1 MPVIKINSKE
11 QAVKSIQHSHHQDA
25 LKKYDD
31 VALVFQGGGALGS
44 YQAGAYEELSK
55 SGIEPTWI
63 AGISIGALNSAII
76 AGNPPELRV
85 EKLKGFW
92 EAICSS
98 PRHSNPFMDLWTD
111 SLSDASRKWLN
122 NFESK
127 KTMMNGQNN
136 FFSPKFFAMMPFQ
149 KGNPDEISYYDTRK
163 LKDTL
168 LKFADFDL
176 INKGDIRVSL
186 GVVNVASGEF
196 SYFDNTK
203 QVLTPEH
210 FMASGALPPSFPA
223 VKIDGE
229 FYWDGGLVTNTPILE
244 VINENKSSNKLVFQI
259 DLWNAQGKLPEN
271 FNDIT
276 ERTQDI
282 KFSSR
287 HKEITQ
293 NLSDDRKQAD
303 MIAQLLALIPENVK
317 RNNPVCKEAQKFSK
331 MGDFDLIH
339 LTYDDKGYEGHTKS
353 YEFSSQ
359 TMKDHWGSGQ
369 EDMLNKLKELSL
381 VVKKHNR
388 MKP

>member
-1 MPVIKINSKE
+1 ME
-11 QAVKSIQHSHHQDA
+11 
-25 LKKYDD
+25 
-31 VALVFQGGGALGS
+31 
-44 YQAGAYEELSK
+44 
-55 SGIEPTWI
+55 
-63 AGISIGALNSAII
+63 
-76 AGNPPELRV
+76 
-85 EKLKGFW
+85 
-92 EAICSS
+92 C
-98 PRHSNPFMDLWTD
+98 
-111 SLSDASRKWLN
+111 SRK
-122 NFESK
+122 
-127 KTMMNGQNN
+127 
-136 FFSPKFFAMMPFQ
+136 
-149 KGNPDEISYYDTRK
+149 
-163 LKDTL
+163 
-168 LKFADFDL
+168 
-176 INKGDIRVSL
+176 
-186 GVVNVASGEF
+186 
-196 SYFDNTK
+196 
-203 QVLTPEH
+203 TPR
-210 FMASGALPPSFPA
+210 
-223 VKIDGE
+223 
-229 FYWDGGLVTNTPILE
+229 
-244 VINENKSSNKLVFQI
+244 
-259 DLWNAQGKLPEN
+259 N